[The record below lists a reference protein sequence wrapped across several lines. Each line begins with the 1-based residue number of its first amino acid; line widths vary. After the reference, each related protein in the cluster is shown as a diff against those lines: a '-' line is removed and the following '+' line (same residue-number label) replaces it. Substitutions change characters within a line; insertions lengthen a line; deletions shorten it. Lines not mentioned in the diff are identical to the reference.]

1 MAEDKS
7 TGGWDFLAGAETAG
21 VTQVPALALALLGHS
36 AFSTSESFRQLHEN
50 ERRMRLR
57 AEAALELI
65 QDSIARAVTGPHMPT
80 SHYLL
85 KLLYP
90 LSEEV
95 DAYLREHPEPYS

>member
-7 TGGWDFLAGAETAG
+7 TDERDFLAGAEAQG
-21 VTQVPALALALLGHS
+21 VREIPALALVLLGQS
-36 AFSTSESFRQLHEN
+36 ARNTSESFRQLYEN

-57 AEAALELI
+57 AEAAVELI
-65 QDSIARAVTGPHMPT
+65 QDRIARAVTGPHMPT